1 MVLVW
6 WLEEGY
12 KGHKVKCPKGF
23 LFEDGKSEMSAQE
36 SSIELLIHS
45 CIHVAMRKY
54 VFSMVTFFTV
64 KCVVLLF
71 SP

>member
-1 MVLVW
+1 MW

-23 LFEDGKSEMSAQE
+23 LFEDSKSEMSAQE

-64 KCVVLLF
+64 KSVLLLF